1 MVYLVLS
8 MIPLLLGSFEAFMRG
23 LYSDMHISGFPCS
36 RIKRHYNFFPFP
48 FFFFLLRVQSE

>member
-36 RIKRHYNFFPFP
+36 RIKRHYNFFPSP
-48 FFFFLLRVQSE
+48 FFFFFVTSAV